1 MNTTILPLAATQ
13 TRAHERLS
21 TRYGFAPTSEIISAM
36 ESQDWVVTAASS
48 ARVRD
53 PGRDGYQR
61 HLLRFAHRSQLET
74 SKLERIETVLIN
86 SHDGTSSL
94 QLGAGVFR
102 FACANGIVIAD
113 STVAG
118 IRLGHHRLTMDKVLT
133 SAETILGQAERVT
146 EVIGTWRDTPISA
159 EDALHLAEQG
169 IVLRWGDLE
178 KAPITPHD
186 VLTVRRAA
194 DAGNDLWTVF
204 NRTQESIL
212 RGELS
217 ATRYRANGRRYRAPA
232 GVRSL
237 TETVRLNKGLW
248 EVASQIA
255 LQA

>member
-1 MNTTILPLAATQ
+1 MNTTLPLAALATS
-13 TRAHERLS
+13 AHSRLS
-21 TRYGFAPTSEIISAM
+21 DKYGFIPTHEIVSAF
-36 ESQDWVVTAASS
+36 EREDWVMTSAS
-48 ARVRD
+48 ATRVRK
-53 PGRDGYQR
+53 PELEGFQR
-61 HLLRFAHRSQLET
+61 HLLRFAHRSQLELGRT
-74 SKLERIETVLIN
+74 ERIETVLVN
-86 SHDGTSSL
+86 SHDGTSSV
-94 QLGAGVFR
+94 QLAAGVFR
-102 FACANGIVIAD
+102 FACANGIIVAD

-118 IRLGHHRLTMDKVLT
+118 IRLGHHRLTMDKVLS

-146 EVIGTWRDTPISA
+146 EVIGTWRDTPVSA

-169 IVLRWGDLE
+169 IVLRWGSVND
-178 KAPITPHD
+178 APITPHD

-194 DAGNDLWTVF
+194 DSGNDLWTVF

-255 LQA
+255 MQA